1 MASKTKSPMGVP
13 AVPTES
19 ERGAAEAFD
28 PTDTTKIPLAAD
40 GNPIFFILPP
50 GVQAS
55 YDQRMLTCRQ
65 GWETTS
71 DPAFAIEAYI
81 YTHLFRQPPPLWVTE
96 AVCSLAVRRRTKA
109 YITRAF
115 NAAIRWMR
123 FEAVR
128 DAKRTRTWEDAY
140 EHAAESLAGTA
151 ARGKGTT
158 MKTDYNRVMAD
169 LKAGRSGLY
178 IPPKM
183 PRGALGDRL
192 KHKSPPRRRSA
203 R

>member
-178 IPPKM
+178 IRPKM

-192 KHKSPPRRRSA
+192 KHKSSPRRRSA